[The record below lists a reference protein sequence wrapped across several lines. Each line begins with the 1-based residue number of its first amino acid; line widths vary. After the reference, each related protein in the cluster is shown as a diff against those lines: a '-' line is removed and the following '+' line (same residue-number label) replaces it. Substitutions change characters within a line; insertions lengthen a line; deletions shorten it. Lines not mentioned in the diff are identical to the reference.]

1 MRGERDDLVLT
12 PVPDEEVV
20 EVVVGVGVLGLEGE
34 DRGVGGSVEL
44 DHGLHGQRSVD
55 EVGRL
60 VIDVLHFD
68 DDSLV
73 VRV

>member
-1 MRGERDDLVLT
+1 MK
-12 PVPDEEVV
+12 VV
-20 EVVVGVGVLGLEGE
+20 ISVGILGLESE

-60 VIDVLHFD
+60 IIDILHLD
-68 DDSLV
+68 DHSLIV
-73 VRV
+73 SVYNQKILNIILKHF